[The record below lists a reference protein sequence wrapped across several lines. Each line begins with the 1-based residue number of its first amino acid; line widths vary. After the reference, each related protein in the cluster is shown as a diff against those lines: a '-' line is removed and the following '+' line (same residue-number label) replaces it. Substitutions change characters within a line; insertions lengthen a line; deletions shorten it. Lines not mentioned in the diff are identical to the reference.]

1 MTSSF
6 RKFACLSVLSLV
18 TAGLA
23 ANSSAQV
30 RNENGEVSVTGITQP
45 SKRSKPAFYGAGV
58 IGKVAVKEGDVVK
71 PGQLLM
77 AQDQEIEALELERL
91 MAEAN
96 SAARIE
102 FAKADLDVKIAV
114 EKRKKG
120 GEAGVF
126 SLAEQEEATL
136 DRISREKSLDI
147 AALEQSQN
155 KIKARQQEAKV
166 KRMNLL
172 SPIDGIVEKIEVW
185 EGEMVAGDPNKPAIV
200 VVKND
205 PMYIEI
211 RDLNTR
217 QVALLKVGETMD
229 VRYPG
234 ENAWKKAKITHI
246 SPVADASSDTQLV
259 RLELP
264 NPENKATGL
273 PIQVKLP
280 AKLVELMPGEKAALN
295 R

>member
-1 MTSSF
+1 MT
-6 RKFACLSVLSLV
+6 RPTKLACLAVLALV

-23 ANSSAQV
+23 LTAPAQV

-45 SKRSKPAFYGAGV
+45 SKRSKPSFHGAGV
-58 IGKVAVKEGDVVK
+58 VGKVAVKEGDIVK
-71 PGQLLM
+71 AGQLLM

-91 MAEAN
+91 NAEAN
-96 SAARIE
+96 SNARVE
-102 FAKADLDVKIAV
+102 FAQADLNVKIAV
-114 EKRKKG
+114 EKRKTS

-136 DRISREKSLDI
+136 DRVSREKSLDI

-166 KRMNLL
+166 KRMSLL
-172 SPIDGIVEKIEVW
+172 SPIDGIVEKIEAW
-185 EGEMVAGDPNKPAIV
+185 EGEMIAGDPNKPAIV

-217 QVALLKVGETMD
+217 QVAMLKVGEAME
-229 VRYPG
+229 VKYPD
-234 ENAWKKAKITHI
+234 APRWQSAKITHI
-246 SPVADASSDTQLV
+246 APVADASSDTQLV
-259 RLELP
+259 RLEMP

-280 AKLVELMPGEKAALN
+280 AKLVEVMPGEKAALN

>member
-234 ENAWKKAKITHI
+234 ETAWKKAKITHI

>member
-6 RKFACLSVLSLV
+6 RKFACLAVLALV

-23 ANSSAQV
+23 VPAHAQV

-45 SKRSKPAFYGAGV
+45 SKRSKPSFYGAGV

-71 PGQLLM
+71 TGQLLM

-91 MAEAN
+91 LAEAN
-96 SAARIE
+96 SAARVE
-102 FAKADLDVKIAV
+102 FAQADLDVKIAV

-136 DRISREKSLDI
+136 DRVSREKSLDI
-147 AALEQSQN
+147 ANLEQSQN

-172 SPIDGIVEKIEVW
+172 SEIDGIVEKIDVW
-185 EGEMVAGDPNKPAIV
+185 EGEMVAGDPSKPAIV

-229 VRYPG
+229 VKYLDAPRWVP
-234 ENAWKKAKITHI
+234 AKITHI
-246 SPVADASSDTQLV
+246 APVADASSDTQLV
-259 RLELP
+259 RLEMP

>member
-6 RKFACLSVLSLV
+6 RKFACVFVLALV
-18 TAGLA
+18 AAGLA
-23 ANSSAQV
+23 APAAAQV

-45 SKRSKPAFYGAGV
+45 SKRSKPSFYGAGV
-58 IGKVAVKEGDVVK
+58 IGKVAVKEGDLVK
-71 PGQLLM
+71 TGQILM

-96 SAARIE
+96 SKARVE
-102 FAKADLDVKIAV
+102 FAEADLDVKKVV
-114 EKRKKG
+114 EKRKTS

-126 SLAEQEEATL
+126 SLSEQEEATL

-147 AALEQSQN
+147 AKLEQSQN
-155 KIKARQQEAKV
+155 KIKAKQQEAKV
-166 KRMNLL
+166 KRMNLV

-217 QVALLKVGETMD
+217 QVALLTVGETMD
-229 VRYPG
+229 VKYPD
-234 ENAWKKAKITHI
+234 EKAWKKAKITHI
-246 SPVADASSDTQLV
+246 APMADPSSDTQFV

-264 NPENKATGL
+264 NPENRATGL
-273 PIQVKLP
+273 AIQVKLP